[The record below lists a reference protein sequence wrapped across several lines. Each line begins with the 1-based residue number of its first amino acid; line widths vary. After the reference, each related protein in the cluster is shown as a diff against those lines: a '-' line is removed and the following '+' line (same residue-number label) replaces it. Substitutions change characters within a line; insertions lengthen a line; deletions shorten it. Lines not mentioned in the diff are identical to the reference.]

1 MGGKKESNILAIL
14 QTSLFLNT
22 SEGNIKI
29 VQLYKN
35 SHESWVPLSR
45 FLDDYQVPG
54 MQIIQGEIPLS
65 IFYQFY
71 NPGPFVFIIS
81 RSDLNQIG

>member
-22 SEGNIKI
+22 FEQYIKI

-35 SHESWVPLSR
+35 SHESWIPLSR
-45 FLDDYQVPG
+45 SLDACQVPG
-54 MQIIQGEIPLS
+54 M
-65 IFYQFY
+65 
-71 NPGPFVFIIS
+71 
-81 RSDLNQIG
+81 